1 MNDIIKRYINELKHY
16 NEQTNIYSK
25 KAYDLLDFHIND
37 SITLA
42 SIIENK
48 PKIVFDFGSG
58 SGLPA
63 IPIGITNPQNQV
75 YAIESKSRKTHF
87 LNHIKTNLK
96 LNNITIITKNLFEWK
111 PPIKPHVITAKAFA
125 SLEKIELIIKK
136 LALKNSTLYI
146 PISKDQQKLYSQKK
160 SVSFIEKNSFI
171 YLKKIVT

>member
-1 MNDIIKRYINELKHY
+1 MNDTINNYINELKNY
-16 NEQTNIYSK
+16 NEKTNIYSK

-48 PKIVFDFGSG
+48 PKIIFDFGSG

-63 IPIGITNPQNQV
+63 IPIAIINPQNKI

-87 LNHIKTNLK
+87 LNHIKTNLN
-96 LNNITIITKNLFEWK
+96 LNNITITTKNLFEWT
-111 PPIKPHVITAKAFA
+111 PPIKPHIITAKAFA

-146 PISKDQQKLYSQKK
+146 PISKNQQKLYSQNK
-160 SVSFIEKNSFI
+160 SVSFIEKNNFI
-171 YLKKIVT
+171 YLKKLFT

>member
-1 MNDIIKRYINELKHY
+1 MNDTINNYINELKHY
-16 NEQTNIYSK
+16 NEKINIYSK

-48 PKIVFDFGSG
+48 PKIIFDFGSG

-63 IPIGITNPQNQV
+63 IPIAITNPQNTV

-87 LNHIKTNLK
+87 LNHIKTTLK
-96 LNNITIITKNLFEWK
+96 LTNLTIITKNLFEWN
-111 PPIKPHVITAKAFA
+111 PPEKPHIITAKAFA
-125 SLEKIELIIKK
+125 SLEKIEFITKK

-146 PISKDQQKLYSQKK
+146 PISKAQKEMHAKNTSI
-160 SVSFIEKNSFI
+160 SFIEKNSFI
-171 YLKKIVT
+171 YLKKLFT